1 MYKTAAQTVR
11 NTLPN
16 YAYVSDFVK
25 ATRRS
30 PLGNFVSWP
39 AEIMRTTAHILQK
52 GLNEIKDP
60 VLARNGYERLIGLG
74 TAYAVIPTMLVEGVR
89 GLYGITREQLQ
100 AMREMVAPWSV
111 DSTLIPI
118 RDEDGNYKYI
128 DFSGAFFY
136 DTVVNPVQ
144 SVISQAEMQNEK
156 ALIPDMMEGMVRGLD
171 RLIEPFI
178 GESIYYGLVADL
190 FIRGGVDRD
199 GNRVW
204 NEEDD
209 DIDKWIKGVTHFSYT
224 ASPLSYPQL
233 KRLYAA
239 ATDQTIRGRKYDIPN
254 EMMGFFGGRPVQI
267 YPLDVVNFAVADFV
281 EAERNQRKLI
291 TEDMFTGD
299 PVTDRNFVLEQY
311 WKANKKRLD
320 SMSELRR
327 KVDAAITLGENPKKI
342 YKEFYDRGK
351 GNLYIQMMKNKFVPF
366 SSDMKWAHEKAFEEQ
381 REKGLPNPLD
391 GNSKIL
397 AIMEKILSK
406 AQFLNNDYILNI
418 EDFITEPATDNQSSL
433 PTPPLGKTP
442 MPVVNQTQMAQKDP
456 ITNLTRTETALLSP
470 TEKVIAGRA

>member
-1 MYKTAAQTVR
+1 
-11 NTLPN
+11 
-16 YAYVSDFVK
+16 
-25 ATRRS
+25 
-30 PLGNFVSWP
+30 
-39 AEIMRTTAHILQK
+39 
-52 GLNEIKDP
+52 
-60 VLARNGYERLIGLG
+60 
-74 TAYAVIPTMLVEGVR
+74 
-89 GLYGITREQLQ
+89 
-100 AMREMVAPWSV
+100 MREMVAPWSV

-136 DTVVNPVQ
+136 DTVLNPVQ
-144 SVISQAEMQNEK
+144 SVISQAEMGNEK
-156 ALIPDMMEGMVRGLD
+156 ALIPDMMEGMVRGFD
-171 RLIEPFI
+171 RLIEPFF
-178 GESIYYGLVADL
+178 GESIYYGLIADL

-209 DIDKWIKGVTHFSYT
+209 KIDKYIKGMTHFAYT

-239 ATDQTIRGRKYDIPN
+239 ATDQTIKGRKYNIPE
-254 EMMGFFGGRPVQI
+254 EMMGFFGARPVQI
-267 YPLDVVNFAVADFV
+267 YPLDVINFAVSDFKT
-281 EAERNQRKLI
+281 AERNQRLLI

-320 SMSELRR
+320 SLSALRR
-327 KVDAAITLGENPKKI
+327 KVDAALILGENPKKI
-342 YKEFYDRGK
+342 YKEFYDRGY
-351 GNLYIQMMKNKFVPF
+351 GNLYIQMMKNRFVPF
-366 SSDMKWAHEKAFEEQ
+366 SSDMKWAHEKAFEEK

-418 EDFITEPATDNQSSL
+418 EDFITEPATGNRSEIQ
-433 PTPPLGKTP
+433 TPPLGQTP
-442 MPVVNQTQMAQKDP
+442 MPKIAQNTQQKDP
-456 ITNLTRTETALLSP
+456 QTNLTRTEQALLSP
-470 TEKVIAGRA
+470 SEKIIAGRT

>member
-1 MYKTAAQTVR
+1 M
-11 NTLPN
+11 
-16 YAYVSDFVK
+16 
-25 ATRRS
+25 
-30 PLGNFVSWP
+30 
-39 AEIMRTTAHILQK
+39 
-52 GLNEIKDP
+52 
-60 VLARNGYERLIGLG
+60 
-74 TAYAVIPTMLVEGVR
+74 
-89 GLYGITREQLQ
+89 
-100 AMREMVAPWSV
+100 APWSV

-144 SVISQAEMQNEK
+144 SVISQAEIGNEK

-190 FIRGGVDRD
+190 FIRGGEDRD

-209 DIDKWIKGVTHFSYT
+209 KIDKWIKGITHFSYT

-239 ATDQTIRGRKYDIPN
+239 ATDQTIRGRKYNIPN

-311 WKANKKRLD
+311 WKANKKRLE
-320 SMSELRR
+320 SLSELRR
-327 KVDAAITLGENPKKI
+327 KVDAAIVLGENPKKI

-351 GNLYIQMMKNKFVPF
+351 GNLYIQMMKNRFVPF
-366 SSDMKWAHEKAFEEQ
+366 SSDMKWAHEKAFEEA
-381 REKGLPNPLD
+381 REEGLPNPLD

-418 EDFITEPATDNQSSL
+418 EDFITKPATDNQSSL
-433 PTPPLGKTP
+433 PTPPLDQTP
-442 MPVVNQTQMAQKDP
+442 MPIRTSTHPMKKDP

-470 TEKVIAGRA
+470 TEKVIAGRT